1 MRKRTRKEVLKNQRR
16 ELNHYFIV
24 SAVYYIFCIILS
36 FCLIPISVA
45 IRDQNEDFDITGN
58 RLTNH
63 IVFIAFLFFL
73 GAGSLMYLV
82 RRINWLLN
90 EIEEELRYNAN
101 RTDADEVFRDE
112 NHDVNST
119 QERFE
124 SNLLAGNKGE
134 GEAKKTEGSYHLRN
148 QMM

>member
-24 SAVYYIFCIILS
+24 SAVYYIFCIILA

-45 IRDQNEDFDITGN
+45 IKDQNEDFDITGN
-58 RLTNH
+58 RLANH
-63 IVFIAFLFFL
+63 IVFIAFFFLL

-82 RRINWLLN
+82 RRINWLLK

-124 SNLLAGNKGE
+124 NNFNAGNKGGAE
-134 GEAKKTEGSYHLRN
+134 GKKPEGSYHLKN

>member
-1 MRKRTRKEVLKNQRR
+1 VRKRTRKEVLKNQRR

-24 SAVYYIFCIILS
+24 SAVYYIFCIILA

-45 IRDQNEDFDITGN
+45 IKDQNEDFDITGN

-63 IVFIAFLFFL
+63 IVFIIFFFLL
-73 GAGSLMYLV
+73 GAGSLLYLV
-82 RRINWLLN
+82 RRINWLLK

-124 SNLLAGNKGE
+124 NNFNAGNKGGAE
-134 GEAKKTEGSYHLRN
+134 GKKPEGSYHLKN

>member
-1 MRKRTRKEVLKNQRR
+1 M
-16 ELNHYFIV
+16 
-24 SAVYYIFCIILS
+24 
-36 FCLIPISVA
+36 IPISVA
-45 IRDQNEDFDITGN
+45 IKDQNEDFDITGN

-63 IVFIAFLFFL
+63 IVFIAFFFFL

-134 GEAKKTEGSYHLRN
+134 G
-148 QMM
+148 